1 VKNLNRMWWTP
12 LSFVILALVVL
23 LVTPIVVERQV
34 SEVRDRVNNGSDR
47 ARVVLNDL
55 EAGFA
60 SRLLRGALGASDTL
74 GIATDAQMRDD
85 SRELASLLQRLNPS
99 LADEFDELRAEIR
112 DWDVRPRGSINDSL
126 TIAHAKE
133 IFARAEKLDAS
144 LAAISDRGRAEARR
158 IEAINVDLAV
168 ALAPIALL
176 AVIVVIWAGSRV
188 VRYADAA
195 EAQRLEVLRAADARA
210 ALLRGVTHDVK
221 NPLGAALGYAE
232 LLEEGIVGDIPQ
244 AQREMVERIRRLVE
258 QSVDTVTD
266 LLELARADSGGLA
279 VEYEQADLA
288 TIVGETVEDHRARAN
303 ERHLTMTFRGE
314 SAPVIT
320 DPRRVRQVLSNLISN
335 AIKYTPEG
343 GSVEITITQDRESVG
358 RQRLGVRVADD
369 GPGIPTELRPRLFEE
384 FFRVRSETGAQGHGL
399 GLAIS
404 RRIAR
409 LLGGEVTF
417 EPRQPHGAVFTLWL
431 ERRPESERRAK
442 RRIAAA

>member
-1 VKNLNRMWWTP
+1 MKHLNRMWWTP
-12 LSFVILALVVL
+12 LSFVILALIVL
-23 LVTPIVVERQV
+23 LVTPIVVEQRV
-34 SEVRDRVNNGSDR
+34 SEVRDRVNNGSER
-47 ARVVLNDL
+47 GRVLLNDL

-74 GIATDAQMRDD
+74 GVATDAQMRDD
-85 SRELASLLQRLNPS
+85 ARELAGILQRLSPP
-99 LADEFDELRAEIR
+99 LADEFDELRTQIR
-112 DWDVRPRGSINDSL
+112 EWDIRPRGSINDSL
-126 TIAHAKE
+126 TIARAKD

-144 LAAISDRGRAEARR
+144 LAAVSDRGRAEARS
-158 IEAINVDLAV
+158 IEAVNVDLAV
-168 ALAPIALL
+168 VLAPIALL
-176 AVIVVIWAGSRV
+176 AVVVVIWAGSRV

-195 EAQRLEVLRAADARA
+195 EAQRREVLRAADARA

-221 NPLGAALGYAE
+221 NPLGAALGYAQ

-244 AQREMVERIRRLVE
+244 TQREMVERIRRLVE

-279 VEYEQADLA
+279 LEYEQADLA
-288 TIVGETVEDHRARAN
+288 TIAGETVEDHRGWAV

-314 SAPVIT
+314 SSPVVT

-343 GSVEITITQDRESVG
+343 GAVEVSIAHDRESVG
-358 RQRLGVRVADD
+358 HQRIGVRVADD
-369 GPGIPTELRPRLFEE
+369 GPGIPKELRPRLFEE
-384 FFRVRSETGAQGHGL
+384 FFRVRSESGAQGNGL

-431 ERRPESERRAK
+431 ERRPESERRS
-442 RRIAAA
+442 RQRIAAA